1 MEPIDW
7 SAVVKALVDSGLTQP
22 QIAEACACGQST
34 ISDILNK
41 RTVDPRVSLALKLLR
56 MALHRGLKV
65 DGVACSTLEVV
76 AVQPVHTRQT
86 EPIPDTQEVQRAA

>member
-7 SAVVKALVDSGLTQP
+7 SAIVKALVESGLTQP

-34 ISDILNK
+34 VSDILNK

-56 MALHRGLKV
+56 MAQQRGLHIN
-65 DGVACSTLEVV
+65 GSACPTLEAV
-76 AVQPVHTRQT
+76 AVQSVATRQPAPAYT
-86 EPIPDTQEVQRAA
+86 TQEAQRAA